1 MESDNI
7 KFGGG
12 IPDHRSTHQ
21 IRVELRHQ
29 ALTQPQL
36 L

>member
-7 KFGGG
+7 KFGG
-12 IPDHRSTHQ
+12 IPDHRSTGSQ